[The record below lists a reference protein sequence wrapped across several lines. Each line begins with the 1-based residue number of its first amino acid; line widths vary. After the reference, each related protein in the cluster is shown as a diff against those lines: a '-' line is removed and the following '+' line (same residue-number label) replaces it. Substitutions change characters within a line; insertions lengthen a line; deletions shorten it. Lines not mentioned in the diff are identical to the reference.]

1 MVALESLIKTLKKLF
16 PYNIVL
22 IAAFFIP
29 PLIAS
34 SMEDEARVMF
44 LLLFSLLRINPS
56 VSFFTAVVFGLKNG
70 FRSVYP
76 AMVGVWFLFAILI
89 FFFASAFLLYLCIY
103 IASAAAGCYL
113 GSLFKER
120 HDEMYL

>member
-1 MVALESLIKTLKKLF
+1 MVALESLTKTLKKLF

-29 PLIAS
+29 PLIAA
-34 SMEDEARVMF
+34 SMEDEARITF
-44 LLLFSLLRINPS
+44 LLIFSLLRINPS
-56 VSFFTAVVFGLKNG
+56 VSFFTALVFGIRNG
-70 FRSVYP
+70 FKGVYP
-76 AMVGVWFLFAILI
+76 AIVGVWFLFAILV
-89 FFFASAFLLYLCIY
+89 FFFASVFLLYLSIY
-103 IASAAAGCYL
+103 VASAAAGCYL